1 MSSPEEQYQ
10 QMRKAFQENVSAI
23 RDLLDQVDNLNQIVT
38 TIEDNNARDRLAKS
52 IEGLHKTIDSL
63 IKHTDYLFEQL
74 IKYAT
79 ILERSKTT

>member
-1 MSSPEEQYQ
+1 MNNPQEQYE
-10 QMRKAFQENVSAI
+10 QMRKAFQDNVSAI

-38 TIEDNNARDRLAKS
+38 TVEDNNAKERLSKS

-74 IKYAT
+74 IKYAS
-79 ILERSKTT
+79 IIERSKIT